1 MKQKRLSKKS
11 EGRLFLRITAAVLL
25 LTMALCAC
33 TKKPAAE
40 PTEDT
45 TEPETSQNAQDTDT
59 STQAEPVTLEQ
70 ALLKERGK
78 SYDQSDY
85 KKFLGGEGIIDEYSE
100 FDMNID
106 HSYSTTIND
115 IVVSGGKV
123 YFANFNMPL
132 SNGQNIMEV
141 GALAESGEVRY
152 WHYTYDGEMGQMYFK
167 SGTGYKVSCVPLSA
181 QSLDMS
187 HDPLF
192 AKVYRYG
199 ADGKALEDCTDEFLH
214 ADKVYDT
221 GRPKIVFLGDKVSL
235 LFPGKYLDAGTT
247 EWNWYCDMDRKNYIA
262 FDLDLS
268 AIGSET
274 PVRLY
279 NCNILMTNSAF
290 YEIVYVSEPLDDGDE
305 AAQLAPDGTA
315 SPYYPA
321 AQHLN
326 CDLGLRK
333 INLLTNYYSDVRNI
347 STGYVITED
356 FTMLPVKEVMAQGY
370 TDYIQYDSIGFGRA
384 YE

>member
-123 YFANFNMPL
+123 YFV
-132 SNGQNIMEV
+132 I
-141 GALAESGEVRY
+141 
-152 WHYTYDGEMGQMYFK
+152 W
-167 SGTGYKVSCVPLSA
+167 SA
-181 QSLDMS
+181 VC
-187 HDPLF
+187 
-192 AKVYRYG
+192 K
-199 ADGKALEDCTDEFLH
+199 
-214 ADKVYDT
+214 
-221 GRPKIVFLGDKVSL
+221 SL
-235 LFPGKYLDAGTT
+235 LECGSIQRFSITHGIVGFFRYIDAVP
-247 EWNWYCDMDRKNYIA
+247 CR
-262 FDLDLS
+262 
-268 AIGSET
+268 
-274 PVRLY
+274 
-279 NCNILMTNSAF
+279 
-290 YEIVYVSEPLDDGDE
+290 
-305 AAQLAPDGTA
+305 
-315 SPYYPA
+315 
-321 AQHLN
+321 
-326 CDLGLRK
+326 
-333 INLLTNYYSDVRNI
+333 
-347 STGYVITED
+347 
-356 FTMLPVKEVMAQGY
+356 
-370 TDYIQYDSIGFGRA
+370 
-384 YE
+384 